1 MKHDEV
7 YLNLLDD
14 ILTNGIDKEDRT
26 GTGTRSVFGRMLE
39 FDVSEYFPLLTT
51 KKLHLKS
58 IVHELLWFISGNTNI
73 KYLTDNGVTI
83 WNEWADKNGDL
94 GPVYGEQ
101 WRKWKTGKKKY
112 IRSDEA
118 IDDTFDQLSRVIQ
131 EIRENPNSRRLLV
144 NAWNAPLVWSG
155 EMALPPCHFCFQF
168 LVEGD
173 KLSLMWSQR
182 SVDCFLGLPYNI
194 ASYGILLYMVASI
207 TGYKPHRLIGSLGDV
222 HIYNNHMAQ
231 VKEQLSR
238 SPLIS
243 PKLWINPEIKEIDD
257 FKYEDVKIL
266 GYNSHSTIKAE
277 ISV

>member
-94 GPVYGEQ
+94 GEIYGAQ
-101 WRKWKTGKKKY
+101 WRRWKTGKKKY
-112 IRSDEA
+112 VHSDEA

-155 EMALPPCHFCFQF
+155 EMALPPCHFCWQ
-168 LVEGD
+168 LIVEGD

-182 SVDCFLGLPYNI
+182 SIDCFLGLSYNI
-194 ASYGILLYMVASI
+194 ASYGILLYMIASI

-222 HIYNNHMAQ
+222 HIYNNHMEQ

-243 PKLWINPEIKEIDD
+243 PRLWVNPEIKEIDD
-257 FKYEDVKIL
+257 FKYDDIKIL
-266 GYNSHSTIKAE
+266 DYNSHPKIVAP
-277 ISV
+277 IAV